1 MAKRVAGVTEKL
13 MEAAKQEFLKNGYE
27 RASLQTIAEK
37 AGSSKGAI
45 YIRYPD
51 KESLY
56 RSLVQPAIDGFC
68 ELLQSVLYQFNRL
81 SGEEQ
86 TRQMLRRSNDE
97 FPKVVD
103 YLYDH
108 FDEFKLLFTSGEN
121 NAYQEFIHRV
131 VELDT
136 GCTAQYIEA
145 SGNDAVSSGRLT
157 PELNHL
163 LSSAFYTGMFEVV
176 IHNMPKE
183 QAMKHIQKMREGGR
197 PSFPVM
203 GVRIVERVDRP
214 KRLDSLSY
222 LRQQDP
228 HKSKSRHR
236 SKALPA
242 FLSQMRKGTHR

>member
-1 MAKRVAGVTEKL
+1 MDFVSCYNLFCISSIGYPEKNRHGKCC
-13 MEAAKQEFLKNGYE
+13 AA
-27 RASLQTIAEK
+27 QTTN
-37 AGSSKGAI
+37 
-45 YIRYPD
+45 
-51 KESLY
+51 
-56 RSLVQPAIDGFC
+56 C
-68 ELLQSVLYQFNRL
+68 
-81 SGEEQ
+81 
-86 TRQMLRRSNDE
+86 
-97 FPKVVD
+97 PKVVD

-145 SGNDAVSSGRLT
+145 SGNDAISSGRLT

-183 QAMKHIQKMREGGR
+183 QAMKHIQKMRRFYTAGWQTIFSGD
-197 PSFPVM
+197 

-214 KRLDSLSY
+214 KRLDSLPY

-228 HKSKSRHR
+228 H
-236 SKALPA
+236 
-242 FLSQMRKGTHR
+242 

>member
-86 TRQMLRRSNDE
+86 TTNSLKAWTTCTTILMSSNCCLPAGRTTHIRSSSTGLSNWTPDVLLNILKRQEM
-97 FPKVVD
+97 
-103 YLYDH
+103 
-108 FDEFKLLFTSGEN
+108 
-121 NAYQEFIHRV
+121 
-131 VELDT
+131 
-136 GCTAQYIEA
+136 
-145 SGNDAVSSGRLT
+145 
-157 PELNHL
+157 
-163 LSSAFYTGMFEVV
+163 
-176 IHNMPKE
+176 
-183 QAMKHIQKMREGGR
+183 MRFR
-197 PSFPVM
+197 AA
-203 GVRIVERVDRP
+203 
-214 KRLDSLSY
+214 
-222 LRQQDP
+222 
-228 HKSKSRHR
+228 
-236 SKALPA
+236 ALPQ
-242 FLSQMRKGTHR
+242 S

>member
-1 MAKRVAGVTEKL
+1 MAKRIAGVTEKL

-108 FDEFKLLFTSGEN
+108 FEEFKLLFTSGEN

-136 GCTAQYIEA
+136 GCTARYIEA
-145 SGNDAVSSGRLT
+145 SGNDAISSGRLT
-157 PELNHL
+157 LELNHL

-183 QAMKHIQKMREGGR
+183 QAMKHIQKMRHFYTAGWQTIFSDDGG
-197 PSFPVM
+197 
-203 GVRIVERVDRP
+203 EDC
-214 KRLDSLSY
+214 
-222 LRQQDP
+222 
-228 HKSKSRHR
+228 
-236 SKALPA
+236 
-242 FLSQMRKGTHR
+242 

>member
-183 QAMKHIQKMREGGR
+183 QA
-197 PSFPVM
+197 
-203 GVRIVERVDRP
+203 
-214 KRLDSLSY
+214 RLRAMLASPAKKVNKIF
-222 LRQQDP
+222 R
-228 HKSKSRHR
+228 R
-236 SKALPA
+236 STNGNW
-242 FLSQMRKGTHR
+242 FH

>member
-131 VELDT
+131 V
-136 GCTAQYIEA
+136 GFFVC
-145 SGNDAVSSGRLT
+145 SSVRLC
-157 PELNHL
+157 
-163 LSSAFYTGMFEVV
+163 
-176 IHNMPKE
+176 
-183 QAMKHIQKMREGGR
+183 
-197 PSFPVM
+197 
-203 GVRIVERVDRP
+203 
-214 KRLDSLSY
+214 
-222 LRQQDP
+222 
-228 HKSKSRHR
+228 
-236 SKALPA
+236 
-242 FLSQMRKGTHR
+242 

>member
-136 GCTAQYIEA
+136 GCTAQYVE
-145 SGNDAVSSGRLT
+145 S
-157 PELNHL
+157 
-163 LSSAFYTGMFEVV
+163 
-176 IHNMPKE
+176 
-183 QAMKHIQKMREGGR
+183 
-197 PSFPVM
+197 PSFQCLLYGNV
-203 GVRIVERVDRP
+203 
-214 KRLDSLSY
+214 
-222 LRQQDP
+222 
-228 HKSKSRHR
+228 
-236 SKALPA
+236 
-242 FLSQMRKGTHR
+242 

>member
-1 MAKRVAGVTEKL
+1 MAKRIAGVTEKL

-108 FDEFKLLFTSGEN
+108 FEEFKLLFTSGEN

-136 GCTAQYIEA
+136 GCTARYIEA
-145 SGNDAVSSGRLT
+145 SGNDAISSGRLT
-157 PELNHL
+157 LELNHL

-183 QAMKHIQKMREGGR
+183 QAMKHIQKMRRFYTAGWQTIFSDDGG
-197 PSFPVM
+197 
-203 GVRIVERVDRP
+203 EDC
-214 KRLDSLSY
+214 
-222 LRQQDP
+222 
-228 HKSKSRHR
+228 
-236 SKALPA
+236 
-242 FLSQMRKGTHR
+242 

>member
-56 RSLVQPAIDGFC
+56 RSL
-68 ELLQSVLYQFNRL
+68 VLYQFNRL

-183 QAMKHIQKMREGGR
+183 QAMKHIQKMRRFYTAGWQTIFSSDGG
-197 PSFPVM
+197 
-203 GVRIVERVDRP
+203 EDC
-214 KRLDSLSY
+214 
-222 LRQQDP
+222 
-228 HKSKSRHR
+228 
-236 SKALPA
+236 
-242 FLSQMRKGTHR
+242 

>member
-1 MAKRVAGVTEKL
+1 MAKRVPGVTEKL
-13 MEAAKQEFLKNGYE
+13 MEAANQEFLKNGYE
-27 RASLQTIAEK
+27 RASLQTIAER

-136 GCTAQYIEA
+136 ECTAQYIEA
-145 SGNDAVSSGRLT
+145 SG
-157 PELNHL
+157 
-163 LSSAFYTGMFEVV
+163 M
-176 IHNMPKE
+176 
-183 QAMKHIQKMREGGR
+183 MR
-197 PSFPVM
+197 FPAA
-203 GVRIVERVDRP
+203 
-214 KRLDSLSY
+214 
-222 LRQQDP
+222 
-228 HKSKSRHR
+228 
-236 SKALPA
+236 ALPR
-242 FLSQMRKGTHR
+242 S

>member
-145 SGNDAVSSGRLT
+145 SG
-157 PELNHL
+157 
-163 LSSAFYTGMFEVV
+163 M
-176 IHNMPKE
+176 
-183 QAMKHIQKMREGGR
+183 MRFR
-197 PSFPVM
+197 AA
-203 GVRIVERVDRP
+203 
-214 KRLDSLSY
+214 
-222 LRQQDP
+222 
-228 HKSKSRHR
+228 
-236 SKALPA
+236 ALPQ
-242 FLSQMRKGTHR
+242 S

>member
-1 MAKRVAGVTEKL
+1 MAKRVPGVTEKL
-13 MEAAKQEFLKNGYE
+13 MEAAYQEFLKNGYE
-27 RASLQTIAEK
+27 RASLQTIAER

-121 NAYQEFIHRV
+121 NAY
-131 VELDT
+131 
-136 GCTAQYIEA
+136 
-145 SGNDAVSSGRLT
+145 
-157 PELNHL
+157 
-163 LSSAFYTGMFEVV
+163 
-176 IHNMPKE
+176 
-183 QAMKHIQKMREGGR
+183 
-197 PSFPVM
+197 
-203 GVRIVERVDRP
+203 
-214 KRLDSLSY
+214 
-222 LRQQDP
+222 
-228 HKSKSRHR
+228 
-236 SKALPA
+236 
-242 FLSQMRKGTHR
+242 